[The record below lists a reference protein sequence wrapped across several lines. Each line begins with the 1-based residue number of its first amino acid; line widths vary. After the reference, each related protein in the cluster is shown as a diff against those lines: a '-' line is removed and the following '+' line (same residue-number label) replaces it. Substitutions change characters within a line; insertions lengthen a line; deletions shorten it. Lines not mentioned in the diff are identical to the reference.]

1 MSITPFGKTFC
12 QRLFLSRTYGGEKN
26 VLFTAK
32 VPSPRS
38 KFPPQHVKEKC
49 CCSGGRPRGSGVPD
63 YDASAAKFML
73 WLALPP
79 PQSSLLKGN
88 EVSFCDSLPW
98 LSRPPGFACV
108 LRGANES
115 DSRRLP
121 GEGRAAGHPIGRR
134 RYGPGGRSLAV
145 LAPRSPSPLRYK

>member
-49 CCSGGRPRGSGVPD
+49 CCSGGRPRG
-63 YDASAAKFML
+63 AECL
-73 WLALPP
+73 ITTRPP
-79 PQSSLLKGN
+79 PNSCYGWHSRRPQSSLLKGN